1 MPCII
6 FPEIVDS
13 FMAPRTDVVAW
24 STAGRVLVRAH
35 LEIWKASYD
44 MLIDKGVISRED
56 LHQMLAKVE
65 KDAMNRRTRE
75 APALT
80 GMVEVL
86 QKMTGALPSRPDA

>member
-1 MPCII
+1 MAEPDQ
-6 FPEIVDS
+6 PEFLQWYVPI
-13 FMAPRTDVVAW
+13 
-24 STAGRVLVRAH
+24 LRAH
-35 LEIWKASYD
+35 LEIWKATYD

-86 QKMTGALPSRPDA
+86 QQMTGALPSRPDA